1 MNDALIIFL
10 KNPELGKVKTRLA
23 ATIGNE
29 KALEL
34 YEQLVSHTLISVKNI
49 MADIFI
55 YFSDNIDE
63 NIFEFENHF
72 FRKIQTGKDLGERMS
87 NAFEEVFDLWYDK
100 VLIIGTD
107 CPAINLNL
115 LDDAFD
121 LLNDHDVV
129 IGPAT
134 DGGYYL
140 LGSKKFYPELFEH
153 INWSTSTVLDT
164 TIHNCFQNQL
174 AHVLLPQLSDIDD
187 EKDLDQLVFLQK

>member
-23 ATIGNE
+23 STIGNE
-29 KALEL
+29 KALEI
-34 YEQLVSHTLISVKNI
+34 YEQLVAHTLLSVKNI
-49 MADIFI
+49 MADVFI
-55 YFSDNIDE
+55 YFSDYIDE
-63 NIFEFENHF
+63 NVFDFENPF
-72 FRKIQTGKDLGERMS
+72 FRKIQTGADLGERMN

-107 CPAINLNL
+107 CPAIDLDL

-129 IGPAT
+129 IGPAK

-140 LGSKKFYPELFEH
+140 LGSKSFYPVLFQN
-153 INWSTSTVLDT
+153 INWSTSSVLDA
-164 TIHNCFQNQL
+164 TISNCSQNQL
-174 AHVLLPQLSDIDD
+174 THVLLPELSDIDN
-187 EKDLDQLVFLQK
+187 EKDLDQLAFLQK